1 MYKNLLWNDGWQFC
15 LCENDA
21 LDINSADNAS
31 WTEVEVPHDWLIGD
45 TRDLYASG
53 DGWYM
58 KRFQVGSDM
67 LGGRVYINFDG
78 VYMDST
84 VYVNHKAAGDWKY
97 GYSAFSFDITDLL
110 TEGENVVHVQVRYKA
125 PNTRWYSG
133 AGIFRDVSL
142 LLRNNDH
149 IALNSVYIRPR
160 LENGVWNVKMSAEI
174 NGRGELFHEILDK
187 KGAVIAQGAGE
198 NCVMTI
204 DDPVLWDIYKG
215 NLYTLKTV
223 LKKDGEVT
231 DVQENV
237 FGLRTVEFT
246 PKGFFINGRKEKLHG
261 VCLHHDQ
268 GALGSAVNRAALVR
282 QLKILKGFGVN
293 AIRTSHNMPAKV
305 LVELCNE
312 MGILMDTESFDM
324 WVYPKNSNDY
334 ARFFKEWYKKDIE
347 SWVKRDRNDPCV
359 IMWSIGNEIADTNS
373 PEGLETAKMLTEA
386 VLEYDPEGNAVPTI
400 ASNFLAWGPA
410 QTVSDYLKQGG
421 YNYAEQYYQEHR
433 KKYPDWF
440 IYGSETSSAVR
451 SRGIYHLP
459 ASASILTHEDLQ
471 CSDMGN
477 SCVGWGKPMEK
488 AWIMDRD
495 CDFCGGQFVWTG
507 FDYIGEPTP
516 YSTKNSYFG
525 IVDTAGLFKNS
536 YYFYRSVWTDGKK
549 SPFVHILPS
558 WDFNEGQE
566 IEVRTYSNV
575 EDVELF
581 FNGKSLGRQHIDLA
595 HGSVLHGSWKLKY
608 EKGVLIARA
617 YDKKGVEVAFDRK
630 ASFGETASLEIIP
643 ETASLKANGRD
654 LIYLRIA
661 AMDENGEFVANARN
675 RVRVDVS
682 GAGRL
687 LGLDSGDST
696 DMDSYKGN
704 SKRLFSGMITA
715 IIGATFKSGD
725 INIAVSSKGIPTA
738 RLVLTAEKCEIPE
751 GTAEPQPQFPVYIQ
765 PENENISAR
774 KIALKADRTNL
785 NAEQPSAFVSAQI
798 LPENADF
805 RDITWKCVLESGM
818 PSPVAEVK
826 AEKGGAIVTAKGD
839 GSFILR
845 AEINNGF
852 DHPEIISDLCFTA
865 EGLGQAGTDPYAF
878 VSASLWDF
886 SNVTPNVVD
895 RGAVSGINGRTVI
908 GFDNVD
914 FGSFGSDKMTLYLGH
929 TGDVLDVEMWYGN
942 PDDEST
948 KPELIDTLH
957 FPANGGW
964 DRFYPL
970 DFQLGKRVKGN
981 VSISFVISR
990 NCIFGG
996 FEFEKLNR
1004 ALSTVHTGEY
1014 DEIYGDDFTVNENK
1028 IEKIGNNVVIGFN
1041 DLDFGEG
1048 VSRITIC
1055 GKTPNA
1061 ENPVQIRY
1069 ICEGAEQQT
1078 QLVKFPRSGEYCEKS
1093 FALEKIAGRVT
1104 YLSFVFMPGSNFD
1117 FDWFRFE

>member
-1 MYKNLLWNDGWQFC
+1 MDMLWNDGWKFS
-15 LCENDA
+15 LCKNDE
-21 LDINSADNAS
+21 LDISSADNAQF
-31 WTEVEVPHDWLIGD
+31 TEVEVPHDWLIGD
-45 TRDLYASG
+45 TRNLYASG
-53 DGWYM
+53 DGWYR
-58 KRFQVGSDM
+58 KDFSVSAEM
-67 LGGRVYINFDG
+67 LEGRVYVNFDG

-84 VYVNHKAAGDWKY
+84 VYVNHKPVGDWKY
-97 GYSAFSFDITDLL
+97 GYSAFSFDITEFL
-110 TEGENVVHVQVRYKA
+110 TEGQNVMHVQVRYRS

-133 AGIFRDVSL
+133 AGIFRDVKL
-142 LLRNNDH
+142 LLRNKDH
-149 IALNSVYIRPR
+149 IALNGVYICPR
-160 LENGVWNVKMSAEI
+160 FEDGQWKVNVSAEI
-174 NGRGELFHEILDK
+174 QGSGELFHEITDK
-187 KGAVIAQGAGE
+187 KGVVVAEGVGE
-198 NCVMTI
+198 VCSMI
-204 DDPVLWDIYKG
+204 IEKPVLWDIYKG
-215 NLYTLKTV
+215 NLYTLKTT
-223 LKKDGEVT
+223 LKKDGKT
-231 DVQENV
+231 ADVQENV
-237 FGLRTVEFT
+237 FGLRTVSFT
-246 PKGFFINGRKEKLHG
+246 PEGFFINGRKEKLHG

-268 GALGSAVNRAALVR
+268 GALGTAVNRAALKR
-282 QLKILKGFGVN
+282 QLEILKGFGVN
-293 AIRTSHNMPAKV
+293 AIRSSHNMPARV
-305 LVELCNE
+305 MVELCNE

-324 WVYPKNSNDY
+324 WANPKNTYDY
-334 ARFFKEWYKKDIE
+334 ARFFREWYKKDVE

-359 IMWSIGNEIADTNS
+359 IMWSVGNEIGDTNS
-373 PEGLETAKMLTEA
+373 PEGLEIVKLLKEA
-386 VLEYDPEGNAVPTI
+386 VLEFDPCGNAVPTI
-400 ASNFLAWGPA
+400 ASNFLAWEPA
-410 QTVSDYLKQGG
+410 QKVSDVLKQGG
-421 YNYAEQYYQEHR
+421 YNYAEQYYEEHR

-459 ASASILTHEDLQ
+459 ASASILTHDDMQ

-525 IVDTAGLFKNS
+525 IVDTAGLFKSS

-549 SPFVHILPS
+549 KPFVHIIPP

-581 FNGKSLGRQHIDLA
+581 FNGRSLGRQHIDLA
-595 HGSVLHGSWKLKY
+595 HGTELHGSWKLNY
-608 EKGVLIARA
+608 SAGELIARA
-617 YDKKGVEVAFDRK
+617 YDKKGVEVAFDRR
-630 ASFGETASLEIIP
+630 ASFGETARLEITP
-643 ETASLKANGRD
+643 ESNTLKANGRD

-675 RVRVDVS
+675 RVKVDVS

-696 DMDSYKGN
+696 DYDSYKGN

-715 IIGATFKSGD
+715 IIGATFESGD
-725 INIAVSSKGIPTA
+725 INITVSSKCIPTA
-738 RLVLTAEKCEIPE
+738 RLVLTAKKCEIPA
-751 GTAEPQPQFPVYIQ
+751 GTAKPLPQFPVYIQ
-765 PENENISAR
+765 PEKDDISAR
-774 KIALKADRTNL
+774 KIALKADKTKL
-785 NAEQPSAFVSAQI
+785 NADEPSAFVTAKVF
-798 LPENADF
+798 PKNADYK
-805 RDITWKCVLESGM
+805 DITWKCVLESGM
-818 PSPVAEVK
+818 PSPVAEVR
-826 AEKGGAIVTAKGD
+826 EENGGAIVTAKGD

-845 AEINNGF
+845 AMINNGF
-852 DHPEIISDLCFTA
+852 DHPEIISDLYLTA
-865 EGLGQAGTDPYAF
+865 EGLGQAATDPYSF

-886 SNVTPNVVD
+886 SNAAPLNIVD
-895 RGAVSGINGRTVI
+895 KGAVSGINGRTVI

-914 FGSFGSDKMTLYLGH
+914 LGSFGSDRLKLYIGNAG
-929 TGDVLDVEMWYGN
+929 GDMDVEMWYGD

-948 KPELIDTLH
+948 EPELIDTLT
-957 FPANGGW
+957 FQGNGGW
-964 DRFYPL
+964 DRFYPA
-970 DFQLGKRVKGN
+970 DFKLKERISGT
-981 VSISFVISR
+981 VSISFVINR

-1004 ALSTVHTGEY
+1004 AFSTINTGEY

-1041 DLDFGEG
+1041 DLDFGDG
-1048 VSRITIC
+1048 ASRITIC

-1069 ICEGAEQQT
+1069 TCEGAEQQA
-1078 QLVKFPRSGEYCEKS
+1078 QLVKFPKSGEYCEKS

-1104 YLSFVFMPGSNFD
+1104 NLSFVFMPGSNFD